1 MTAKATSP
9 RSLFHTIV
17 LPRHRGLTVAVV
29 VFGVIFLA
37 VSALSKGPLSYFDLQ
52 FLSSGSATLALAAMG
67 ETIVVLVGGFDL
79 SVGAVISLVNVVLAT
94 NMAPDLATEV
104 FFSIAALVLGAA
116 VGAFNGFFIAVMRL
130 QPIVVTLATMFIAQ
144 GLTLLILNKPGGAIP
159 PALSAFF
166 TGDAVPNL
174 IPAAIVVL
182 VGALVVWGAI
192 KRSRLGTAIYAVG
205 GDEEAAT
212 ARGINVTRTKFLTYT
227 LAGIY
232 YGAAGL
238 YISASSSGG
247 DPLVGAPMLLQIFTA
262 VVLGGTAFGGGRGG
276 CVGTLFASF
285 TLATIIN
292 ALLILNVA
300 AYYSTLVQG
309 ALLIAAGLA
318 GSLQRR
324 GTLATAVRKA
334 LVHIRAIID
343 RSAPRYF
350 SGTERTLAAGALAL
364 HVGMSKIR
372 PSGQN
377 IERSWAGRNAETLR
391 IIWPAWALSAL
402 MIGVTAAIYGSG
414 LSSVSYVNSLMVLAS
429 FLAVLGLG
437 QGAVVISGGLD
448 LSIPWTV
455 TFTGV
460 LLTGITSANPAAI
473 AWAIP
478 FVLAIGALIGAANGI
493 GVVVLGLPAIVMTL
507 AMNGIIQAVALVY
520 SNGTPTGVAPVS
532 LQWFMTGK
540 LVGLAPSAWA
550 LIIFAIFATL
560 LLSRTTFGRRLYAV
574 GNSQEAARL
583 SGVGTG
589 RVLIGVYALSGLCSA
604 IVGVM
609 LAGFATMASLGMGD
623 PFLLPSIAVV
633 VVGGT
638 LISGGQGH
646 YLGILGGALLLTAI
660 STLFAG
666 TTLPPATRE
675 IILGIIVLVAIIALR
690 ESKS

>member
-1 MTAKATSP
+1 MMYDPTRGVDIGTKNEIFLLMRAFAAAGGAILFYSTDLPELVNLCDRILVIYSGSVVADLSGGQISEERIMRFALGGAAPGWRSVAVTAKATSA

-94 NMAPDLATEV
+94 NMTPDLATEV
-104 FFSIAALVLGAA
+104 LFSIAALALGAA
-116 VGAFNGFFIAVMRL
+116 VGAFNR
-130 QPIVVTLATMFIAQ
+130 
-144 GLTLLILNKPGGAIP
+144 ILHCGDAASANRRHARNHVYRPRADASHTQQARRGD
-159 PALSAFF
+159 PAGSSAFF
-166 TGDAVPNL
+166 TGDAVPTSTSSNRR
-174 IPAAIVVL
+174 AG
-182 VGALVVWGAI
+182 GALVVWGAI

-227 LAGIY
+227 LAGTY

-324 GTLATAVRKA
+324 GTLATAVRKT

-350 SGTERTLAAGALAL
+350 SGNRTHIGGRRIGASRRDAEDQA
-364 HVGMSKIR
+364 IR
-372 PSGQN
+372 SD

-478 FVLAIGALIGAANGI
+478 FVLAIGAA
-493 GVVVLGLPAIVMTL
+493 
-507 AMNGIIQAVALVY
+507 Y
-520 SNGTPTGVAPVS
+520 RR
-532 LQWFMTGK
+532 GK
-540 LVGLAPSAWA
+540 RNWCRGAWA
-550 LIIFAIFATL
+550 SGDCYDARNERHSPSSRARLQQWHPYRRGAGIAAVVHDRQTRRPGAFRLGADHFRNFRDIIAESHHLRPTALRRRQQPRGSSAVGCWHRPSIN
-560 LLSRTTFGRRLYAV
+560 RRL
-574 GNSQEAARL
+574 
-583 SGVGTG
+583 
-589 RVLIGVYALSGLCSA
+589 CS
-604 IVGVM
+604 
-609 LAGFATMASLGMGD
+609 
-623 PFLLPSIAVV
+623 
-633 VVGGT
+633 
-638 LISGGQGH
+638 
-646 YLGILGGALLLTAI
+646 
-660 STLFAG
+660 
-666 TTLPPATRE
+666 
-675 IILGIIVLVAIIALR
+675 
-690 ESKS
+690 

>member
-1 MTAKATSP
+1 VTAKATGARP
-9 RSLFHTIV
+9 LFQTIV
-17 LPRHRGLTVAVV
+17 LPRHRGLTVAVA
-29 VFGVIFLA
+29 VFIVLFLA
-37 VSALSKGPLSYFDLQ
+37 VSAVSKGPLSYFDLQ

-67 ETIVVLVGGFDL
+67 ETVVVLVGGFDL
-79 SVGAVISLVNVVLAT
+79 SVGAVISLVNVALAT
-94 NMAPDLATEV
+94 NMTPDIATEV
-104 FFSIAALVLGAA
+104 SCSIAALALGAA

-130 QPIVVTLATMFIAQ
+130 QPIVVTLATMFIVQ

-159 PALSAFF
+159 PALSAFL
-166 TGDAVPNL
+166 TGDVVPNVV
-174 IPAAIVVL
+174 PAAIVVL
-182 VGALVVWGAI
+182 LGALAVWGGI

-227 LAGIY
+227 LAGTY

-318 GSLQRR
+318 GSLQRH
-324 GTLATAVRKA
+324 GTLATAVRRT

-350 SGTERTLAAGALAL
+350 GGTERTLPAGALAL
-364 HVGMSKIR
+364 YAGIPRVR
-372 PSGQN
+372 PCGRD
-377 IERSWAGRNAETLR
+377 IERSWAERNADTLR
-391 IIWPAWALSAL
+391 IVWPAWALSAL
-402 MIGVTAAIYGSG
+402 VIGMTVAIYGSG
-414 LSSVSYVNSLMVLAS
+414 LSMTSYVNSLMVLAS

-460 LLTGITSANPAAI
+460 LLTGITSANPSATP
-473 AWAIP
+473 WAIP
-478 FVLAIGALIGAANGI
+478 FVLAVGTLVGAVNGVGI
-493 GVVVLGLPAIVMTL
+493 VIVGLPAIVMTL
-507 AMNGIIQAVALVY
+507 AMNGVLQAVALVY
-520 SNGTPTGVAPVS
+520 SNGTPTGVAPTS
-532 LQWFMTGK
+532 LQWFMTGR
-540 LVGLAPSAWA
+540 LGGLAPSAWS
-550 LIIFAIFATL
+550 LILFAVFATL

-583 SGVGTG
+583 SGVGVG

-646 YLGILGGALLLTAI
+646 YLGIFGGALLLTAI

-666 TTLPPATRE
+666 TTLPPATRD
-675 IILGIIVLVAIIALR
+675 IILGIIVLFAIIALR
-690 ESKS
+690 ERKS